1 MPNASMAF
9 SHGVYSVVVVSTKMT
24 SGDEKSRE
32 PRKHNF
38 SASEVSVLTVQILQS
53 KLTNSVTNQKKKN
66 VWTEITAA
74 VNAVGVEKR
83 TVVDVREK
91 WKNLR
96 SSAKKEFT
104 NYRKE
109 SKRTGGGP
117 APKQISVATSKVI
130 SCSRIR
136 RLLSARRDLKQ
147 MVQMVSQLLLII
159 TSLNYSFKKLVSLK
173 LNIMSFMQ

>member
-1 MPNASMAF
+1 
-9 SHGVYSVVVVSTKMT
+9 MT
-24 SGDEKSRE
+24 SGDEKSRK

-38 SASEVSVLTVQILQS
+38 SASEVSVLTEKVAQNLQILQS
-53 KLTNSVTNQKKKN
+53 KLTNSVINQKKKN

-74 VNAVGVEKR
+74 VNAVGAEKR
-83 TVVDVREK
+83 TVAVVREK

-117 APKQISVATSKVI
+117 APKQISAATSKVI

-136 RLLSARRDLKQ
+136 CLLSAWRDLKQ

-173 LNIMSFMQ
+173 LNIMSFLQ

>member
-1 MPNASMAF
+1 MA
-9 SHGVYSVVVVSTKMT
+9 
-24 SGDEKSRE
+24 SGDEKSRK

-38 SASEVSVLTVQILQS
+38 SASEVSVLTEKVEENLQILQS

-83 TVVDVREK
+83 TVAEVREK
-91 WKNLR
+91 WKNLH

-117 APKQISVATSKVI
+117 APKRISAATSKVI
-130 SCSRIR
+130 E
-136 RLLSARRDLKQ
+136 LFQD
-147 MVQMVSQLLLII
+147 
-159 TSLNYSFKKLVSLK
+159 TPSFIGLAGFETNGPNGKPTFVYNNVTKP
-173 LNIMSFMQ
+173 